1 MNRAAWK
8 CDECRRSGLEI
19 RRRCGWLG
27 IDEQPGR
34 VVWARGAVATS
45 RCPVSEV
52 SAESIAFIQE
62 FQAWKLFGSVDVFAL
77 PARTVEAFFILE
89 NELRAEIKSEHQ

>member
-1 MNRAAWK
+1 VNQAAWK
-8 CDECRRSGLEI
+8 CEDCRRNGLEI
-19 RRRCGWLG
+19 RRRCGWLA
-27 IDEQPGR
+27 IDDEPTR
-34 VVWARGAVATS
+34 VVWARGAVATD

-52 SAESIAFIQE
+52 SAESMALIQE

-89 NELRAEIKSEHQ
+89 NELRAEMKSEH